1 MTTTK
6 NFWAGLV
13 TALAGLLSI
22 FGIDVSG
29 DTQAAIV
36 NGISAIATV
45 GGAVVAAIS
54 AWRNNRKNSDAEE
67 EKKA

>member
-6 NFWAGLV
+6 TFWTGLV
-13 TALAGLLSI
+13 IALAGLLGI

-54 AWRNNRKNSDAEE
+54 AWRSRKTSDTE
-67 EKKA
+67 EKKKA

>member
-6 NFWAGLV
+6 TFWAGLV

-54 AWRNNRKNSDAEE
+54 AWRNRKNSDAEE

>member
-1 MTTTK
+1 MV
-6 NFWAGLV
+6 ND
-13 TALAGLLSI
+13 LAGLLSI
-22 FGIDVSG
+22 FGSDVSVE
-29 DTQAAIV
+29 TQAAIV

>member
-1 MTTTK
+1 MTTSKT
-6 NFWAGLV
+6 FWAGLV

-45 GGAVVAAIS
+45 GGTVVAAIS
-54 AWRNNRKNSDAEE
+54 AWRSRKTSDTEG
-67 EKKA
+67 KKD

>member
-6 NFWAGLV
+6 TFWAGLV

-45 GGAVVAAIS
+45 GGCRRHFRMAQ
-54 AWRNNRKNSDAEE
+54 
-67 EKKA
+67 

>member
-6 NFWAGLV
+6 TFWAGLV

-45 GGAVVAAIS
+45 GARLSPPFPHGAITAKILMP
-54 AWRNNRKNSDAEE
+54 KKK
-67 EKKA
+67 KKA